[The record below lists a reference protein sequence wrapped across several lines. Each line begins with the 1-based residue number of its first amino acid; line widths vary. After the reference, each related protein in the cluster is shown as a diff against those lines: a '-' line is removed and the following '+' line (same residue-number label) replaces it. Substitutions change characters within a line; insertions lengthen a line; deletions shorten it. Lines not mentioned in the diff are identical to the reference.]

1 MRRLA
6 QAGTVIGACG
16 LVLLSTNTAQ
26 AVTIPGESLLS
37 AAVGA
42 DLGTVTG
49 MISGVV
55 CNNRLADF
63 HYKSPRINSP
73 SPQPC
78 INGPVHSGNS
88 VHSGNFINHGN
99 PNHSGN
105 FANTNGS
112 TNSSNLV
119 SGAQQ
124 GSGNTVQ
131 KILKLHP

>member
-16 LVLLSTNTAQ
+16 LVLLSTNPAQ

-37 AAVGA
+37 AVAGA
-42 DLGTVTG
+42 DVGTITG

-88 VHSGNFINHGN
+88 LNSGNFINHGN

-131 KILKLHP
+131 KILKLH